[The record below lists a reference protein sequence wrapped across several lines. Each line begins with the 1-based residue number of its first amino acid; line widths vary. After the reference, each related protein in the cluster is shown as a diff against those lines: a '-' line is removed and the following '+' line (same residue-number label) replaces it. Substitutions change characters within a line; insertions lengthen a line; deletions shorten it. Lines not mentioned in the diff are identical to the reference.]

1 MFKSLAKFSS
11 LVLLGNLLA
20 AKVQA
25 SKWSKD
31 DGNLQFHGS
40 DIKGFH
46 ISYFSDKY
54 EPNNDYTG
62 LVFYD
67 IGSCT
72 RREARVCAQ
81 MKNGYVLFYK
91 NENLVKTKNEE
102 GLNSLGEAALKKF
115 FKKLSV
121 PQATRLISN
130 NGMKMA
136 MFNINGGAL
145 STQLS
150 TEGLRTAVSNSPN
163 MNAYEFVLFDT
174 IREMYVD
181 GGKRQTIMVPQLQ
194 TSMDER
200 AEDVLESV
208 AKLDGAEEFR
218 KEYAPNAVLPSDDED
233 CGEYDEDCGNDDD
246 DNDDSDKDCDV
257 YDENCGNDD
266 DDDDDSDKE
275 CGDYDEDCDQDKDDS
290 DKECGDYDEDCD
302 QDKGD
307 SDKECGDYDEDCDQA
322 GGDSDNDGGD
332 SNKECGDYDED
343 CDQGSNEEGFDYD
356 EN

>member
-1 MFKSLAKFSS
+1 M
-11 LVLLGNLLA
+11 G
-20 AKVQA
+20 
-25 SKWSKD
+25 
-31 DGNLQFHGS
+31 
-40 DIKGFH
+40 
-46 ISYFSDKY
+46 
-54 EPNNDYTG
+54 
-62 LVFYD
+62 
-67 IGSCT
+67 
-72 RREARVCAQ
+72 
-81 MKNGYVLFYK
+81 
-91 NENLVKTKNEE
+91 
-102 GLNSLGEAALKKF
+102 
-115 FKKLSV
+115 LSV

-150 TEGLRTAVSNSPN
+150 TEGLRTAVNNSPN

-208 AKLDGAEEFR
+208 ARLDGAEEFR

-246 DNDDSDKDCDV
+246 DNDD
-257 YDENCGNDD
+257 
-266 DDDDDSDKE
+266 KE

-290 DKECGDYDEDCD
+290 DKECGDYDEDYD

-322 GGDSDNDGGD
+322 GGDSDNNGGD

-343 CDQGSNEEGFDYD
+343 CDQGSNEEGFD
-356 EN
+356 

>member
-1 MFKSLAKFSS
+1 M
-11 LVLLGNLLA
+11 G
-20 AKVQA
+20 
-25 SKWSKD
+25 
-31 DGNLQFHGS
+31 
-40 DIKGFH
+40 
-46 ISYFSDKY
+46 
-54 EPNNDYTG
+54 
-62 LVFYD
+62 
-67 IGSCT
+67 
-72 RREARVCAQ
+72 
-81 MKNGYVLFYK
+81 
-91 NENLVKTKNEE
+91 KTKNEE

-130 NGMKMA
+130 NAMKMA

-266 DDDDDSDKE
+266 DDDD
-275 CGDYDEDCDQDKDDS
+275 
-290 DKECGDYDEDCD
+290 
-302 QDKGD
+302 